1 MAVLERVLHHE
12 EREEQKQF
20 QHLRTGEFAVMPF
33 LDSYAREI
41 VFQTGDCT
49 DYTINCPVTIILE
62 ENESIPEVIMFIFAM
77 AFSMEPFLIAL

>member
-33 LDSYAREI
+33 LDSYARELE
-41 VFQTGDCT
+41 FQAGDCT

-62 ENESIPEVIMFIFAM
+62 ENESIPEVICLSLPWLLVWNSF
-77 AFSMEPFLIAL
+77 

>member
-41 VFQTGDCT
+41 EFQAGDCT

-62 ENESIPEVIMFIFAM
+62 GNESIPEVICL
-77 AFSMEPFLIAL
+77 SLLWLLVWNPF

>member
-12 EREEQKQF
+12 EREEKQF

-41 VFQTGDCT
+41 EFQAGDCT
-49 DYTINCPVTIILE
+49 DYTINCPITIILE
-62 ENESIPEVIMFIFAM
+62 ENESIPEVICL
-77 AFSMEPFLIAL
+77 SLPWLLVWNPF